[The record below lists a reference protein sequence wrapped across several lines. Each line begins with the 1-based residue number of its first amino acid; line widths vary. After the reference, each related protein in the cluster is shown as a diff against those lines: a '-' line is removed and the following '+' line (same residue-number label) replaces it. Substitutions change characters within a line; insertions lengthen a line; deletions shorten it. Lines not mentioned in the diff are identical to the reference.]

1 MTLSVIVLSAVTLQ
15 RLAELV
21 IARRNTRALMS
32 RGAVEISS
40 GHYPLIVALHTCWLA
55 GLWLLAPTQ
64 PVDLRWLGI
73 FLALQIVRVWVL
85 ASLRGRW
92 TTRIIVLPGEPLV
105 RNGPY
110 RFLSHPNYVVVAGE
124 IAVLPL
130 ACGLPI
136 FAAVFTILNAAALF
150 VRIKAEA
157 AALSSLSQTRVAAGA
172 SATRP
177 RSRQAFRS
185 LDERR

>member
-15 RLAELV
+15 RFVELV
-21 IARRNTRALMS
+21 IARRNTQALMS

-40 GHYPLIVALHTCWLA
+40 GPYPLIVALHTCWLA
-55 GLWLLAPTQ
+55 GLWFLAPTQ

-73 FLALQIVRVWVL
+73 FLVLQIVRVWIL

-92 TTRIIVLPGEPLV
+92 TTRIIVPPGEPLV

-130 ACGLPI
+130 AFGLPI
-136 FAAVFTILNAAALF
+136 FATVFTILNVAALF
-150 VRIKAEA
+150 VRVKAES
-157 AALSSLSQTRVAAGA
+157 AALSSLSQTGVAAHA
-172 SATRP
+172 FATKAR
-177 RSRQAFRS
+177 RRQELRS
-185 LDERR
+185 LHERR